1 MAKTEGIV
9 GKNSAEKNHQSCNK
23 TGMVALS
30 VYIMVYYM
38 KRIVTMAALLLCF
51 SVAFSQQVASRAKA
65 MRMMSFSR
73 PEYLIKDIKV
83 YADTMTVYSL
93 AQYVIYPF
101 GEWSSVEQYIT
112 DNQLSWYREIGYKK
126 YYDSMEVSVNRMSR
140 TDGSFIDMY
149 YSIWTNKVELLAGYI
164 SDSEVQLAN
173 GIHTGMTKDEVMRVF
188 FKKYPRS
195 YTQDVLVLKVI
206 SGAGEVAEIYTFK
219 GTKLRH
225 IKIETAYK
233 YY

>member
-1 MAKTEGIV
+1 MKKAVMI
-9 GKNSAEKNHQSCNK
+9 AA
-23 TGMVALS
+23 MVLIALS
-30 VYIMVYYM
+30 G
-38 KRIVTMAALLLCF
+38 TA
-51 SVAFSQQVASRAKA
+51 QQVASRAKA

-73 PEYLIKDIKV
+73 PEYQIKDIKV

-93 AQYVIYPF
+93 ANYVIYPF
-101 GEWSSVEQYIT
+101 GEWASVEQYIT
-112 DNQLSWYREIGYKK
+112 DNQLSWYRDIGYKK
-126 YYDSMEVSVNRMSR
+126 YFDSMEVSVNRMSR
-140 TDGSFIDMY
+140 LDGSYIDMY

-164 SDSEVQLAN
+164 LDNEVRLAN
-173 GIHTGMTKDEVMRVF
+173 GIHTGMTKDEVMNVF
-188 FKKYPRS
+188 FKRYPKS
-195 YTQDVLVLKVI
+195 YTADILVLKVI

>member
-1 MAKTEGIV
+1 MLA
-9 GKNSAEKNHQSCNK
+9 
-23 TGMVALS
+23 
-30 VYIMVYYM
+30 
-38 KRIVTMAALLLCF
+38 
-51 SVAFSQQVASRAKA
+51 
-65 MRMMSFSR
+65 FSR
-73 PEYLIKDIKV
+73 PEYQIKDIKV
-83 YADTMTVYSL
+83 YTDTMTVYSL
-93 AQYVIYPF
+93 SRSIIYPF
-101 GEWSSVEQYIT
+101 GEWTSVEQYIT
-112 DNQLSWYREIGYKK
+112 DNQLHWYREQNYRH

-140 TDGSFIDMY
+140 VDGSFIDMY

-164 SDSEVQLAN
+164 ADSEVKLAN
-173 GIHTGMTKDEVMRVF
+173 GIHTGMTKDEVMNVF